1 MELYPYQ
8 KQAIEDLRK
17 SFAKGAQRVVLCLPT
32 GAGKSI
38 VFTEMVRLA
47 YEKGTK
53 TLVLTDRTELF
64 KQAVG
69 YISSVSIPVEEI
81 HPDRKQV
88 YKEGLVFVG
97 MVETLKRRRK
107 QFVDLNPGLII
118 ADECHAGNFTPI
130 FELFPDAKVIGA
142 TATPVGA
149 HLFEYYQDIVQTVDV
164 PELVSEGFL
173 VPCKP
178 YQMVDSFDDL
188 TTRRGEF
195 TFDSLSAHYNKPTL
209 YLGVI
214 EQWKKYAEGKKT
226 IVFCVNIE
234 HTINTHNAF
243 IEAGIKSAY
252 ITSKTSKEERERIL
266 LAYHNGMFDVLNNCG
281 ILCLDGETE
290 ILTDHGWVNME
301 DMSYNHKV
309 ANWDN
314 GSIYF
319 EKPKFI
325 IKRERMSNEKM
336 VTVKNSRVKL
346 RVTEHHEVL
355 WSTQHFAGK
364 NKWNKNYAS
373 DVVGKKSLRLPCTG
387 EAQPF
392 TFDDVIHPKLTGKE
406 RKIRISIN
414 SHNLRKN
421 NGFSFDESKIE
432 AEKRLQLRESLQYKN
447 VKDLSLDE
455 CKFIGFFI
463 ADGTRVNV
471 NKGGESVQFSQSKV
485 YPHIIEWFDT
495 ILQKICI
502 DFKKYEKINKW
513 NGAVVWTI
521 GRGTGFGSQK
531 VEGFFPYEM
540 FLQKKDFKWMW
551 GLSKEQFEAFVYG
564 FWAGDGEHKDFIKDI
579 YPKKYRVANTN
590 IDLFDTIQAVGV
602 CRGFQVS
609 ITPLRVNTKETNKKI
624 RTMTISKRKVYTLGS
639 NTLQFEEDFCEEKVW
654 CVTTTSGN
662 IITRRKGNV
671 IVTGNTKGYNEPS
684 IECVIMNRATQSIA
698 LWLQCCGRGSRTYPG
713 KKNFILLD
721 FGGNHERLGLWNE
734 PRTWKLK
741 KKKETTGEAPCKV
754 CPECLTPTFT
764 TAKQCPECKFIFP
777 IKEKEEKKGVMV
789 EVQPHTPK
797 ELIGKRVGDL
807 TINELIKLQKAKKFK
822 PTYVWRVIRSKG
834 EQALYEYAE
843 KIGYSHG
850 WAYTQKNKLSDS
862 NFTNYVLS

>member
-118 ADECHAGNFTPI
+118 ADEAHMGNFTPI

-142 TATPVGA
+142 TATPAG
-149 HLFEYYQDIVQTVDV
+149 HHFFDYYQDIVQTVDV

-234 HTINTHNAF
+234 HTEHTYQAF
-243 IEAGIKSAY
+243 IDAGISAER
-252 ITSKTSKEERERIL
+252 ISSKTSSEERERIL
-266 LAYHNGMFDVLNNCG
+266 NAYHNNAFLVLVNCG
-281 ILCLDGETE
+281 IL
-290 ILTDHGWVNME
+290 
-301 DMSYNHKV
+301 
-309 ANWDN
+309 
-314 GSIYF
+314 
-319 EKPKFI
+319 
-325 IKRERMSNEKM
+325 
-336 VTVKNSRVKL
+336 
-346 RVTEHHEVL
+346 
-355 WSTQHFAGK
+355 
-364 NKWNKNYAS
+364 
-373 DVVGKKSLRLPCTG
+373 
-387 EAQPF
+387 
-392 TFDDVIHPKLTGKE
+392 
-406 RKIRISIN
+406 
-414 SHNLRKN
+414 
-421 NGFSFDESKIE
+421 
-432 AEKRLQLRESLQYKN
+432 
-447 VKDLSLDE
+447 
-455 CKFIGFFI
+455 
-463 ADGTRVNV
+463 
-471 NKGGESVQFSQSKV
+471 
-485 YPHIIEWFDT
+485 
-495 ILQKICI
+495 
-502 DFKKYEKINKW
+502 
-513 NGAVVWTI
+513 
-521 GRGTGFGSQK
+521 
-531 VEGFFPYEM
+531 
-540 FLQKKDFKWMW
+540 
-551 GLSKEQFEAFVYG
+551 
-564 FWAGDGEHKDFIKDI
+564 
-579 YPKKYRVANTN
+579 
-590 IDLFDTIQAVGV
+590 
-602 CRGFQVS
+602 
-609 ITPLRVNTKETNKKI
+609 
-624 RTMTISKRKVYTLGS
+624 
-639 NTLQFEEDFCEEKVW
+639 
-654 CVTTTSGN
+654 
-662 IITRRKGNV
+662 
-671 IVTGNTKGYNEPS
+671 TKGYNEPS

-713 KKNFILLD
+713 KKQFILLD